1 MINDKLKQKYSN
13 VLKNKLIEAADD
25 PYFEPEVSEPPDEL
39 IDPFARPSPLPPPRD
54 LTTPDELSPTEV
66 ERGIQELERRHRDN
80 KFRRWIK
87 DLYYR
92 MRYGRFNSSDLGI
105 PLGNEPGRDQTDPI
119 LSPGQGFWFWYNG
132 EWKYFTY
139 QPPDTFVISP
149 LPGRDNLP
157 PGQLYWDHESR
168 QWKREGQD
176 PLFNVG
182 RQLFSYY
189 TLWQL
194 AQRLGFGNAE
204 ELYYYLE
211 IANQIATVQGI
222 SDAIEFIHD
231 VYPNRGD
238 IILEI
243 FGIKDPS
250 WWPPQYSP
258 NYTPIDP
265 ADVPDI
271 PNRPW
276 PGSPT
281 GGW

>member
-1 MINDKLKQKYSN
+1 MINDNLKQKYNN

-39 IDPFARPSPLPPPRD
+39 IDPFARPSTLPPPRD
-54 LTTPDELSPTEV
+54 LTTPTQPSQV
-66 ERGIQELERRHRDN
+66 EIAIQELSRNVYNQR
-80 KFRRWIK
+80 FRRWIK

-92 MRYGRFNSSDLGI
+92 MRYGRFNAWDLGI
-105 PLGNEPGRDQTDPI
+105 PLGDEPGRDQEYPI

-132 EWKYFTY
+132 EWKHFTY

-168 QWKREGQD
+168 TWKKEGQD
-176 PLFNVG
+176 PLFNLG

-194 AQRLGFGNAE
+194 AQRLGLGDADQ
-204 ELYYYLE
+204 LYYYLG
-211 IANQIATVQGI
+211 IANDIATVQGI
-222 SDAIEFIHD
+222 SDAIQFIHD

-238 IILEI
+238 LILDI

-258 NYTPIDP
+258 EYTPIDP